1 MTLLLNEIK
10 HSKFNNM
17 DINLKNDAFAL
28 VGIKT
33 IDPEITGCE
42 TLDLN
47 LEVPMGETTA
57 KVNLKISSTV
67 ASSILAQEK
76 LNQIARDNIDFLGSK
91 IAEGISYIMDNAY
104 SWAHR
109 IHEIEKLQKQWR
121 DEERIAD

>member
-1 MTLLLNEIK
+1 
-10 HSKFNNM
+10 M

-33 IDPEITGCE
+33 INPEITGCE

-47 LEVPMGETTA
+47 LEFPMGETTA

-76 LNQIARDNIDFLGSK
+76 LNQIASDNIDFLGCK
-91 IAEGISYIMDNAY
+91 IAEGIQYFMDNAY

-121 DEERIAD
+121 DEDRMAD

>member
-1 MTLLLNEIK
+1 
-10 HSKFNNM
+10 M

-28 VGIKT
+28 VGIKS

-67 ASSILAQEK
+67 ASSIVAQER
-76 LNQIARDNIDFLGSK
+76 LNEIARDNINFLGSK
-91 IAEGISYIMDNAY
+91 IAEGISYLMDNAY
-104 SWAHR
+104 YWLNR

-121 DEERIAD
+121 QEERNDVAE

>member
-17 DINLKNDAFAL
+17 DINLKNDAFSL
-28 VGIKT
+28 VSVKS
-33 IDPEITGCE
+33 IDPEITGADKI
-42 TLDLN
+42 DLN

>member
-1 MTLLLNEIK
+1 
-10 HSKFNNM
+10 M

-28 VGIKT
+28 LGIKS
-33 IDPEITGCE
+33 IDPEITGCD
-42 TLDLN
+42 TMDLN
-47 LEVPMGETTA
+47 FEIPMGETTA

-67 ASSILAQEK
+67 ASSISAQEK
-76 LNQIARDNIDFLGSK
+76 LNQIARDNINFLGSK

-121 DEERIAD
+121 DEERMAD